1 MQDEVQPPGRGI
13 FSKACAIACIFL
25 EGGGAAFALQCID
38 MGDNCRRHC
47 TVLIAEDEE
56 ALKMLATLTIKA
68 KGYDVLA
75 ASTAEEAL
83 QYWEQHADEIV
94 LFFTDIVMSGE
105 LTGFDAAR
113 RMRTR
118 SSALPVVF
126 CSGHT
131 GALAENIAELQ
142 KGVAYLPKPYRQV
155 ELGALISTIIE
166 ANRERANSVAA

>member
-1 MQDEVQPPGRGI
+1 MG
-13 FSKACAIACIFL
+13 CIFM
-25 EGGGAAFALQCID
+25 GAGGAEFAFPSRD
-38 MGDNCRRHC
+38 MGDTCRRHC

-68 KGYDVLA
+68 RGYDVLA

-94 LFFTDIVMSGE
+94 LFFTDIVMPGE

-113 RMRTR
+113 QIRAR
-118 SSALPVVF
+118 SSSLPVVF
-126 CSGHT
+126 CSGHS
-131 GALAENIAELQ
+131 GALANNIAELQ
-142 KGVAYLPKPYRQV
+142 KGVAYLPKPYRQM

-166 ANRERANSVAA
+166 SHRGHANTVAA